1 MKILAGSIVIV
12 ILGAGRAHAEPVRDS
27 YCEHEEA
34 VADSTSAILMG
45 PELFGSFGY
54 IEAADTATTIS
65 TSNDARFIGGVRFK
79 INGIYQGLLTRDHA
93 KVACRRHQ
101 AIDQV
106 VGASQHKALEA
117 RAKVLEDALPE
128 AQKYLREATSDLDA
142 RRANAQDV
150 TATRLRVE
158 ELRQLDQ
165 DTRHALDALPAES
178 GPLAGALQRYYDAD
192 AELERNEGK
201 LRAAQ
206 GWDLSVRVGINEFLT
221 RDTPQPLFAAVSA
234 TFNIGWFF
242 EGGDNSRASSSR
254 AALVREAHSDD
265 MVGATLVQLREVLAT
280 EEKREEETAALV
292 GDLERQLKELR
303 DLGGDTTRRYRE
315 TVWFEWV
322 KANADHEYLATH
334 VASLKEVLGAQ

>member
-1 MKILAGSIVIV
+1 MKRLALAFVAI
-12 ILGAGRAHAEPVRDS
+12 GAGAAKAEPAPSRDA

-34 VADSTSAILMG
+34 VASSESAILMG
-45 PELFGSFGY
+45 PELFGTLGY
-54 IEAADTATTIS
+54 IEAADTATTVA
-65 TSNDARFIGGVRFK
+65 TTNDARLIAGVRVK
-79 INGIYQGLLTRDHA
+79 IGGIYQGMVTRDHA
-93 KVACRRHQ
+93 RQACRRHQ

-117 RAKVLEDALPE
+117 REKVLEDALPE
-128 AQKYLREATSDLDA
+128 AQKYLRDAASDLDA

-158 ELRQLDQ
+158 ELRQLAE
-165 DTRHALDALPAES
+165 DTHRAIEALPPVQ
-178 GPLAGALQRYYDAD
+178 GPLAGALATYYDAD
-192 AELERNEGK
+192 AEMERDEGK

-206 GWDLSVRVGINEFLT
+206 GWDLSVRLGVNEFLS

-234 TFNIGWFF
+234 TFNVGWFF
-242 EGGDNSRASSSR
+242 EGSSNARASSSR
-254 AALVREAHSDD
+254 AQLVHEAHVDD
-265 MVGATLVQLREVLAT
+265 AVGATVVQLKEVLAA
-280 EEKREEETAALV
+280 EEKREQETAALV
-292 GDLERQLKELR
+292 ADLERQLKELR

-334 VASLKEVLGAQ
+334 VASLKEVLGE